1 MGCVA
6 ARESLLKSSRWR
18 RLVVAWLSILG
29 LASLSFLSGAAV
41 LYFDLPPAQ
50 FLQHAFEGAQAWY
63 ERQRTSASMSS
74 GDIPSVTVGKM
85 DRPDKTF
92 DGFTL
97 YGTDS
102 GSEAVLID
110 MRGEVVHRWRASFS
124 KVWPKPRHVRSP
136 VDDTSISFF
145 SCHLYP
151 NGEVLAVFQARG
163 DTPYGYG
170 LVKLDVDSKVLWRYD
185 DPHGN
190 VHHDVDVGDDGTIY
204 ALTQQIV
211 SEAPPG
217 LEFLPT
223 PCLVD
228 HLVLISPEGKQL
240 KTIAILEAFRDS
252 PYASLLGLLAKAPRF
267 GSPLTVQA
275 GGLAVDPK
283 GDVLHTNCVNVL
295 SRRLAPKFPMF
306 KEGQV
311 LISVR
316 QMDAI
321 AVVDTQNGS
330 VVWAVRGPWQA
341 QHDPRFLDNGHLLLF
356 DNLGAARGSRVV
368 EYDPQT
374 QAISWSYSG
383 QNGSS
388 FFNAERGMCQR
399 LPNGNTLI
407 VDSNHGELLE
417 VTQAKELVWACD
429 THVHLPFARRY
440 GPDQVEFLNGSRS
453 PRP

>member
-1 MGCVA
+1 
-6 ARESLLKSSRWR
+6 LKPSRWR
-18 RLVVAWLSILG
+18 RLVVAWASILG

-41 LYFDLPPAQ
+41 LYFDLPPAH
-50 FLQHAFEGAQAWY
+50 FLQQGFEGAQAWY
-63 ERQRTSASMSS
+63 ERQSASAPASP
-74 GDIPSVTVGKM
+74 GEVPRVTVGKV
-85 DRPDKTF
+85 DIPNQAF

-110 MRGEVVHRWRASFS
+110 MRGEVVHRWKASFS
-124 KVWPKPRHVRSP
+124 QVWPKPRHVKSP
-136 VDDTSISFF
+136 VDDASISFF
-145 SCHLYP
+145 SCYLCP
-151 NGEVLAVFQARG
+151 NGDVLAVFQARG

-170 LVKLDVDSKVLWRYD
+170 LVKLDKDSKLLWRYD
-185 DPHGN
+185 DAHGN

-211 SEAPPG
+211 SEVPQG

-223 PCLVD
+223 PCLID
-228 HLVLISPEGKQL
+228 YLVMLSPEGRQL
-240 KTIAILEAFRDS
+240 KTIPILEAFRDS
-252 PYASLLGLLAKAPRF
+252 PYAPLLGLLAKPPRF
-267 GSPLTVQA
+267 GSPLMVQA
-275 GGLAVDPK
+275 GGPTVDPK

-295 SRRLAPKFPMF
+295 SRKLAPMFPMF

-316 QMDAI
+316 QMDAL
-321 AVVDTQNGS
+321 AVVDTDS
-330 VVWAVRGPWQA
+330 RSIVWAVRGPWQA

-356 DNLGAARGSRVV
+356 DNLGAARGSRVL

-374 QAISWSYSG
+374 QGIPWSYSG
-383 QNGSS
+383 ETGSS

-407 VDSNHGELLE
+407 VDSYHGELLE
-417 VTQAKELVWACD
+417 VTQAKKLVWSCD

-440 GPDQVEFLNGSRS
+440 GPDELEFLKGNRR